1 MVRLAKHVTGFL
13 GMLIVVV
20 FLFQGAATASA
31 DEGENAQS
39 ALQSLA
45 VIKQTDDYRSSERA
59 ELFGTWLHSK
69 TLGGNATTRDDI
81 LSRDLKN
88 VTYTND
94 HHVATGV
101 LNDPYTG
108 ETIAFQRGQGT
119 SNAVQIDH
127 VVAVGE
133 AYESGADYWTKEQRV
148 AYANDPYVLLAVKG
162 SANASKSDKDA
173 AHWLPGHG

>member
-1 MVRLAKHVTGFL
+1 M
-13 GMLIVVV
+13 
-20 FLFQGAATASA
+20 
-31 DEGENAQS
+31 
-39 ALQSLA
+39 
-45 VIKQTDDYRSSERA
+45 
-59 ELFGTWLHSK
+59 
-69 TLGGNATTRDDI
+69 
-81 LSRDLKN
+81 SRDLKN

-148 AYANDPYVLLAVKG
+148 AYANDHMCYLQ
-162 SANASKSDKDA
+162 
-173 AHWLPGHG
+173 